1 MKTTQADFNFWLVV
15 QYKNRP
21 AWATDKKFQINADID
36 SCINARANLNSKKKT
51 NDSLHNTLYL
61 LKLARRNIETGANK
75 EHKTLREFIG
85 ELENCPASRSRE
97 IIVKRFIRK
106 MEKARPK
113 QIKFR

>member
-1 MKTTQADFNFWLVV
+1 MKTTQADFDLWLAV

-21 AWATDKKFQINADID
+21 AWARDKKFQIIANID
-36 SCINARANLNSKKKT
+36 LCINARGYSSPKKKT

-75 EHKTLREFIG
+75 EHKTIGEFIG

-97 IIVKRFIRK
+97 IIAKRFIRK
-106 MEKARPK
+106 MEKASLRT
-113 QIKFR
+113 